1 MSIIYQ
7 LSEDCHGDLGDFSS
21 IQEALDFMKEEW
33 YVTKIK
39 SVNDETEPEKI
50 AQEYAGCEAGDFSIE
65 IDTDNG
71 LFWISREED
80 SINPPKVYVVMTD
93 DGECI
98 AIRGTR
104 RDALMFIFEKA
115 REDDYIGDDW
125 REEYEV
131 ETVDE
136 MLDEID
142 SRHSFDS
149 MYVIECDNCQI

>member
-1 MSIIYQ
+1 MSIIYR

-21 IQEALDFMKEEW
+21 IQEAIDFMKEDW
-33 YVTKIK
+33 YVTEIE
-39 SVNDETEPEKI
+39 SVNGETEPSKI
-50 AQEYAGCEAGDFSIE
+50 TQEYAGCEAGNFSLE

-71 LFWISREED
+71 LFWISREEVF
-80 SINPPKVYVVMTD
+80 INPPKVYVVMTD

-104 RDALMFIFEKA
+104 RDALMFIFE
-115 REDDYIGDDW
+115 EECMEDW
-125 REEYEV
+125 REKYKV

-142 SRHSFDS
+142 SHHSFS
-149 MYVIECDNCQI
+149 GMYVAECDNCQI

>member
-1 MSIIYQ
+1 MIFYK
-7 LSEDCHGDLGDFSS
+7 LSEDCHGDIGDFYS
-21 IQEALDFMKEEW
+21 IQEAINCMKENW
-33 YVTKIK
+33 YVTKIE
-39 SVNDETEPEKI
+39 SVNNETEPAKI
-50 AQEYAGCEAGDFSIE
+50 AQEYAECEAGKFSLE

-71 LFWISREED
+71 LFWISREEEL
-80 SINPPKVYVVMTD
+80 INPPKVYTVMTD

-115 REDDYIGDDW
+115 RENDYISDDW

-131 ETVDE
+131 KTVDE

-142 SRHSFDS
+142 GRHSFNS
-149 MYVIECDNCQI
+149 MYVTECDNCKI